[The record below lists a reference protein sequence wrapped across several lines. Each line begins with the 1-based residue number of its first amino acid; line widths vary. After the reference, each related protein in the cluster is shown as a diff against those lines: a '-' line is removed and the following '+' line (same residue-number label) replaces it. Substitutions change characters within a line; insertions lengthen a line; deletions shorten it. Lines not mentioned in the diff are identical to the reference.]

1 MYKLVLITA
10 GTVDTGY
17 WKTAIVATDAGG
29 MVELGLTA
37 SFNMNWTGWKIF
49 NTIASFVDY

>member
-37 SFNMNWTGWKIF
+37 SFDMNWTGWKMF
-49 NTIASFVDY
+49 NTIASFVDC

>member
-1 MYKLVLITA
+1 MEARRA
-10 GTVDTGY
+10 GSG
-17 WKTAIVATDAGG
+17 TDAGG

-49 NTIASFVDY
+49 NTIASFVDC